1 MRHAM
6 GNEAFRRC
14 PHRYLLD
21 SAARRIDDQR
31 VAAPRPRSLLVEV
44 VNLRRG
50 WLRLAARP
58 ERHLAAIDTNG
69 LLHDLAS

>member
-1 MRHAM
+1 
-6 GNEAFRRC
+6 
-14 PHRYLLD
+14 
-21 SAARRIDDQR
+21 
-31 VAAPRPRSLLVEV
+31 

-58 ERHLAAIDTNG
+58 ERHLAAIDSNG